1 MIELVLIAGA
11 VLLAAACIWG
21 RPDPEDEFRRQCA
34 AAGKDFRETQDAI
47 YIRIAFVQLRR
58 KASDLC
64 VARNGDFGRQHIDDI
79 AGGLAIGLGNHEFR
93 RSASSA
99 WVQSCPDYEILYEDA
114 RALNLRYLTSKLT
127 PIKTDPQIA
136 ADIKAAFRIQR

>member
-21 RPDPEDEFRRQCA
+21 RPDPEDEFRRRCA

-64 VARNGDFGRQHIDDI
+64 VARNGDFGRQHIDEI
-79 AGGLAIGLGNHEFR
+79 AGLLAIGLGNHEF
-93 RSASSA
+93 SEVLPGMGS
-99 WVQSCPDYEILYEDA
+99 VLPDI
-114 RALNLRYLTSKLT
+114 
-127 PIKTDPQIA
+127 
-136 ADIKAAFRIQR
+136 

>member
-64 VARNGDFGRQHIDDI
+64 VARNGDFGRQHIDEI
-79 AGGLAIGLGNHEFR
+79 AGLLAIGLGNHE
-93 RSASSA
+93 SAKSFLA
-99 WVQSCPDYEILYEDA
+99 WVQSCPTYEILYEDA

-127 PIKTDPQIA
+127 PIKPDPQIA